1 MKFTESPVIQGR
13 PGGPVLVGR
22 GIAAAMSG
30 GGHNSES
37 DSGNGAGAG
46 GGVGGVVGP
55 SKG

>member
-30 GGHNSES
+30 GHNSES

-46 GGVGGVVGP
+46 GVGCVVGP